1 MILTQSKRCNGT
13 FRGKVDMYG
22 VVNFVPVHTIVLQLK
37 EKMSFKSITTVICS
51 VLNLLYEGA
60 NHRLEAGTCDGK
72 RRGLTKHFFRAAYM
86 FFQGSIMFFQGSI
99 LLYLDIHIHL
109 AGGPP

>member
-1 MILTQSKRCNGT
+1 
-13 FRGKVDMYG
+13 MYG
-22 VVNFVPVHTIVLQLK
+22 VVNFVPVHTIVQQLK
-37 EKMSFKSITTVICS
+37 EKMSCKCIITVIYS

-86 FFQGSIMFFQGSI
+86 FFQGSI